1 MKTTLTRLFTV
12 ALLMMVSLGA
22 KANVKV
28 LFGEKGDDKVKTD
41 GDKIEAT
48 YDGGTIVVTQKVVDA
63 TKVTVF
69 LTVTPNKGYTMQE
82 KNVIEAYATAPANI
96 GTTRAPEVSEKLT
109 LDCEDFKDEYS
120 TRTYYVDVDPKLA
133 LWVKSADFKKKES
146 GAKGTKK
153 DYYYFIVNKSG
164 KIVTYAKANQD
175 NGLAANANQIPD
187 AIKSVNAT
195 NWQFYNFDQIAG
207 KDNITITLP
216 TSKQMINCSS
226 WGDFSLKENPT
237 QMSTLS
243 DCDGVYDSGVNYI
256 FVFSDYLEG
265 SIPDL
270 KDETY
275 YTLQYRGDSKSTYAY
290 YDEANTRVANSGDA
304 TVTNAQ
310 NDPKYLWCFKG
321 NLVGGVVDPYDIKI
335 YNAYIGTGATS
346 HFVSI
351 AGGVG
356 DGPEHA
362 NNPLRPKNVINSPVV
377 TSYYLAPSYQSG
389 DYNITGNPGYNNS
402 DIRYSLWAEYQE
414 NGQAPENYGK
424 SGITIHNRFM
434 RTGDRRQYSS
444 IILTRASYTY
454 VIVDAS
460 GNTIV
465 QAITMNNT
473 LAVPDVIKSP
483 FATYTYYPTQQ
494 DAIDG
499 TNALSGPTAGSPTTI
514 YVRYTTTSGSLDLT
528 GGTSYY
534 MLTNGNYLFASNT
547 TTIGIE
553 SDITVFD
560 NTRKWKF
567 NGNDAYQLTIQ
578 NADNSQYVTYDVSSG
593 EAVPTLS
600 GSGGKFFLHEGSG
613 GKYEVVAVTTADYA
627 SDYYTLGVA
636 NNTLK
641 LYSNSN
647 YPLGDG
653 EVQTSIVSQFPCR
666 EPTISLNSN
675 TGEVTISSS
684 TSGASIYYSTDGN
697 APTVDPANLYSS
709 LTLTET
715 TTIKAIAV
723 KDGFANSSVATQTF
737 NKVETPDIQK
747 EGTKSIIITC
757 ATTGAALHYTIAGAA
772 PDASSPTYSTPL
784 TDGVSNKL
792 IQVIAI
798 KDGMVPATASNTI
811 RLKCDQ
817 PTILRGNKKFTISC
831 DYPSGADIYYT
842 IDGSAPSASKTKYT
856 SEVSFDTYNF
866 TVKAIAI
873 SSPDYDDSEVAEKE
887 ILEDLDGEGTAESPY
902 LIYSNYD
909 FSQFAVKAN
918 ETGGTSAYSRLMA
931 NIDAGDEITEPF
943 SGTFEGGTDVNGNFY
958 KISGLT
964 HALFNTIDGG
974 TVKNVILTKVG
985 IQDGDNDG
993 DAGAICNKALGAT
1006 RIYNCGI
1013 LPTATTR
1020 DDDGNIT
1027 GFTGSSVSGSRYV
1040 GGLVGF
1046 LGGTSRVINCF
1057 SYATIDG
1064 GTHRAGIVGYNN
1076 YVSTKS
1082 DVRTMVMN
1090 CMFYGNISREGATQI
1105 APVYGGLNISNVGS
1119 DGLNNYDYFRFNSTY
1134 VSNITV
1140 YNCALGAEDR
1150 YLDRF
1155 EFFRHTLNSNRE
1167 LAAWYVTGNPDEG
1180 KGAANIM
1187 AKWVVDKSIAPY
1199 PILKAQGS
1207 YPSVINHDAAHA
1219 EEIDADNEHRNEG
1232 RRLGSLSV
1240 SVSLGSGYPTGASI
1254 TKSSISL
1261 NITDKDTEHYD
1272 FNYRKVQLPYYNEV
1286 GTGNCTYNKVVTG
1299 WKMTVSGGTTNFTT
1313 GTDAPAYNFTDR
1325 KCTEKDNYNTSGRIF
1340 SQGAYYE
1347 VPDGV
1352 TAITIEPYW
1361 ADCVYLANASL
1372 DVNYTT
1378 DYTENN
1384 LVAHYTNGTEYT
1396 INGNNQ
1402 VVYTTFDNARKN
1414 LNPTSGNNVYD
1425 KAIVLVGNYH
1435 KDFNT
1440 TPFGGN
1446 NVYPMTIMSAD
1457 LNNDNEPDYCFFYAH
1472 NAQQNVTP
1480 IRFDFINLPAI
1491 SMALK
1496 PTGATAYKQ
1505 AGVFYPRGWFEITN
1519 TALIRFGQFEYGRSN
1534 VKTISAPLI
1543 LMGGIY
1549 EQFLSCRE
1557 TDAGNTP
1564 YIHIG
1569 GNAWFNE
1576 FNNGCHTRASNKTP
1590 KNPIS
1595 VSGGDY
1601 NKFYLSGAYRPDVN
1615 PDAENAECYIDG
1627 GRFGEVAGAGMQKI
1641 DGSVTWIING
1651 ADIENFYGGGINPA
1665 KPITGNLSTTI
1676 TDSWVTNFYGGPKF
1690 GDMATG
1696 KTVITNATG
1705 CHFGNYFG
1713 AGYGGNAFNRDGP
1726 VDATHDNTNNVSE
1739 STWNGYITSYY
1750 GRAYNSGK
1758 GGISTSFDYEYL
1770 IHSNTTSKVA
1780 RFFVNYASLSLAS
1793 TRNVTST
1800 LTGCTISHNFYGGGS
1815 LGAVNGDVTSTL
1827 THCAVKGSVFGA
1839 GFSATTPT
1847 IDVMPKENFVVAPS
1861 YDYQAGVFNDDQVKF
1876 PTSVEYTWSNDAS
1889 KFNLSSSYF
1898 KDDGDT
1904 HLIYTTTSLSNL
1916 GAVTGNVILTIA
1928 GNSEIGTESD
1938 TTGATGNVYGGG
1950 DESAVINTTTPAD
1963 ASITVTLKGNT
1974 VVHGN
1979 VYGGGNRGVV
1989 SGSATVN
1996 IE

>member
-1 MKTTLTRLFTV
+1 MTHDMKKTLTRLFTV
-12 ALLMMVSLGA
+12 ALLLMVSLGA
-22 KANVKV
+22 RAEVKV
-28 LFGEKGDDKVKTD
+28 LFGVNGTELQSAKD
-41 GDKIEAT
+41 GTVTLGQKELT
-48 YDGGTIVVTQKVVDA
+48 GGTVIISQEDQKDG
-63 TKVTVF
+63 TTE
-69 LTVTPNKGYTMQE
+69 LTLAVTPDKGYRLAENGLEVYT
-82 KNVIEAYATAPANI
+82 VAPADI
-96 GTTRAPEVSEKLT
+96 SQTRTVKASTKL
-109 LDCEDFKDEYS
+109 DIKSEDFKDEAS
-120 TRTYYVDVDPKLA
+120 KRTYTATIDSNLA
-133 LWVKSADFKKKES
+133 LWLKSANFQPQKRD
-146 GAKGTKK
+146 GAKGTVNNYADGLYYIMIGNVYAWRAITEKTTGQPFLSGWNSTSFNKTVNGNNYNFGRAHCSWIMKK
-153 DYYYFIVNKSG
+153 VTVDDDTYYTFINAATNQYVVWDSYTSG
-164 KIVTYAKANQD
+164 TAKAVHLETRETAPTVSNDHCFYTIYQD
-175 NGLAANANQIPD
+175 DTDPAKKYIHPDQCNTNTIGLNYKGDFKESDNLSVRDGNGRGLI
-187 AIKSVNAT
+187 
-195 NWQFYNFDQIAG
+195 QFYNGTVNSLSSTLLNAP
-207 KDNITITLP
+207 TISDVDLA
-216 TSKQMINCSS
+216 TSKVS
-226 WGDFSLKENPT
+226 
-237 QMSTLS
+237 
-243 DCDGVYDSGVNYI
+243 
-256 FVFSDYLEG
+256 
-265 SIPDL
+265 
-270 KDETY
+270 
-275 YTLQYRGDSKSTYAY
+275 
-290 YDEANTRVANSGDA
+290 
-304 TVTNAQ
+304 VT
-310 NDPKYLWCFKG
+310 D
-321 NLVGGVVDPYDIKI
+321 
-335 YNAYIGTGATS
+335 
-346 HFVSI
+346 
-351 AGGVG
+351 
-356 DGPEHA
+356 
-362 NNPLRPKNVINSPVV
+362 NNGL
-377 TSYYLAPSYQSG
+377 PS
-389 DYNITGNPGYNNS
+389 GYN
-402 DIRYSLWAEYQE
+402 
-414 NGQAPENYGK
+414 
-424 SGITIHNRFM
+424 
-434 RTGDRRQYSS
+434 
-444 IILTRASYTY
+444 
-454 VIVDAS
+454 
-460 GNTIV
+460 
-465 QAITMNNT
+465 
-473 LAVPDVIKSP
+473 
-483 FATYTYYPTQQ
+483 
-494 DAIDG
+494 
-499 TNALSGPTAGSPTTI
+499 
-514 YVRYTTTSGSLDLT
+514 VRYTFSND
-528 GGTSYY
+528 GTPP
-534 MLTNGNYLFASNT
+534 
-547 TTIGIE
+547 E
-553 SDITVFD
+553 D
-560 NTRKWKF
+560 
-567 NGNDAYQLTIQ
+567 
-578 NADNSQYVTYDVSSG
+578 
-593 EAVPTLS
+593 PT
-600 GSGGKFFLHEGSG
+600 
-613 GKYEVVAVTTADYA
+613 A
-627 SDYYTLGVA
+627 
-636 NNTLK
+636 
-641 LYSNSN
+641 
-647 YPLGDG
+647 
-653 EVQTSIVSQFPCR
+653 
-666 EPTISLNSN
+666 
-675 TGEVTISSS
+675 SSS
-684 TSGASIYYSTDGN
+684 TMPEEGLLVTEEGILKVVIERYGVVLTEVTTSYVEPTNKCAKPVIAKGDHVFTITCSHPTSDVTIYYTTDDGI
-697 APTVDPANLYSS
+697 
-709 LTLTET
+709 TEE
-715 TTIKAIAV
+715 
-723 KDGFANSSVATQTF
+723 Q
-737 NKVETPDIQK
+737 
-747 EGTKSIIITC
+747 
-757 ATTGAALHYTIAGAA
+757 L
-772 PDASSPTYSTPL
+772 ASSPATYGNEYPT
-784 TDGVSNKL
+784 TGVS
-792 IQVIAI
+792 
-798 KDGMVPATASNTI
+798 
-811 RLKCDQ
+811 
-817 PTILRGNKKFTISC
+817 FT
-831 DYPSGADIYYT
+831 DYD
-842 IDGSAPSASKTKYT
+842 
-856 SEVSFDTYNF
+856 F
-866 TVKAIAI
+866 TVKAVA
-873 SSPDYDDSEVAEKE
+873 VAEGF
-887 ILEDLDGEGTAESPY
+887 ITSRVATQYIGEDLTGEGTAESPY
-902 LIYSNYD
+902 LIRSDNE
-909 FSQFAVKAN
+909 FSTFVGSAN
-918 ETGGTSAYSRLMA
+918 SPEGAPYHYKLMA
-931 NIDAGDEITEPF
+931 NISGGSEITTPF
-943 SGTFEGGTDVNGNFY
+943 TGTFEAGTDEDGNFY
-958 KISGLT
+958 KISGLS
-964 HALFNTIDGG
+964 HALFNSIDGG
-974 TVKNVILTKVG
+974 TVKNVMLDNVSINVG
-985 IQDGDNDG
+985 TN
-993 DAGAICNKALGAT
+993 AGAICNEAIGDS
-1006 RIYNCGI
+1006 RIFNCGV
-1013 LPTATTR
+1013 LATNSVFEADKNGYTVITSCSSTIG
-1020 DDDGNIT
+1020 GN
-1027 GFTGSSVSGSRYV
+1027 GYV

-1090 CMFYGNISREGATQI
+1090 CMFYGNISTEGATQI

-1167 LAAWYVTGNPDEG
+1167 LAAWYVTGNPDDG

-1254 TKSSISL
+1254 TKSSITL

-1384 LVAHYTNGTEYT
+1384 LVAHYTNGKEYT

-1505 AGVFYPRGWFEITN
+1505 AGVFYPKGWFEITN

-1576 FNNGCHTRASNKTP
+1576 FNNGCHTKASNKTP

-1815 LGAVNGDVTSTL
+1815 LGSVNGDVTSTL
-1827 THCAVKGSVFGA
+1827 TNCTVEGSVFGA

-1847 IDVMPKENFVVAPS
+1847 IDVMNKSNFVVAPS
-1861 YDYQAGVFNDDQVKF
+1861 YDYNAGVFNDGQVKY
-1876 PTSVEYTWSNDAS
+1876 PATVKYTWTNDAS
-1889 KFNLSSSYF
+1889 KFTLTGSSLQYF
-1898 KDDGDT
+1898 YDSGDT
-1904 HLIYTTTSLSNL
+1904 HLIYTSTQLSDLGRVTGTVKLNIEGNTLIKGYELDDEGEITTKQTGGVFGGGDAS
-1916 GAVTGNVILTIA
+1916 GVTGN
-1928 GNSEIGTESD
+1928 TEVNIE
-1938 TTGATGNVYGGG
+1938 ATSQKTEGYNAYNVYGGG
-1950 DESAVINTTTPAD
+1950 NSAP
-1963 ASITVTLKGNT
+1963 VTGNT
-1974 VVHGN
+1974 EVNLKKNTIINGN
-1979 VYGGGNRGVV
+1979 VYGGGNEGVV
-1989 SGSATVN
+1989 SGSTTVN
-1996 IE
+1996 ILP